1 MKIYQV
7 DAFTDHTFGG
17 NPAAVC
23 PLESW
28 LSEDLMQR
36 IAMENNLSE
45 TAFIV
50 RKDDVF
56 EIRWFTPELEIDLC
70 GHATLASAHVI
81 FHHLGYDKNAIYFKY
96 AGGLLT
102 VTTKEGLL
110 SMDFPTVIY
119 SPIEVTD
126 QITAIL
132 GKKPIE
138 AFVARDLMVLFASEK
153 NIADLKPDF
162 IAMAQL
168 DHLGVIATAPGEK
181 ADFVSRFFAPRAGIN
196 EDPVTG
202 SAHCMLIPFWAER
215 LNKTSMSAMQ
225 LSKRVGHL
233 HCEYNHDR
241 VLISGNA
248 VTYMVGE
255 MFIH

>member
-7 DAFTDHTFGG
+7 DAFTDHIFGG

-28 LSEDLMQR
+28 LSDEFMQR

-50 RKDDVF
+50 RKDDIF
-56 EIRWFTPELEIDLC
+56 EIRWFTPEIEIDLC

-81 FHHLGYDKNAIYFKY
+81 FNHLRYGKNTVHFKY
-96 AGGLLT
+96 AAGVLT
-102 VTTKEGLL
+102 VTRKAGLL
-110 SMDFPTVIY
+110 AMDFPTVIY
-119 SPIEVTD
+119 SSTEVTD
-126 QITAIL
+126 QMTDVL
-132 GKKPIE
+132 GKKPMA

-153 NIADLKPDF
+153 DIADLKPDF
-162 IAMAQL
+162 IAMAQM

-181 ADFVSRFFAPRAGIN
+181 TDFVSRFFAPRAGIN

-202 SAHCMLIPFWAER
+202 SAHCMLIP
-215 LNKTSMSAMQ
+215 
-225 LSKRVGHL
+225 
-233 HCEYNHDR
+233 
-241 VLISGNA
+241 
-248 VTYMVGE
+248 
-255 MFIH
+255 